1 MALAGFTGEQNTLWK
16 EQCKNS
22 QLKHPYLKAM
32 FAFLT
37 LDTDTYVEI
46 LVSMDTDTYVAILVS
61 MDTDIYVEILVSRLS
76 VMSDSL
82 I

>member
-46 LVSMDTDTYVAILVS
+46 LVSMDTDTYV
-61 MDTDIYVEILVSRLS
+61 EILVSRLS
-76 VMSDSL
+76 VMSPGFIL
-82 I
+82 LQACKKL